1 MNHSTERTDE
11 QLIGDLQALYRSGVA
26 EAAEELRTRP
36 LDPRRTRRGG
46 SLVRAVLGAGAVVVA
61 IVVAVPLL
69 AGRSAQEPVG
79 DGGSTT
85 SALPAAEG
93 SPEPSVTVTT
103 ASGLL
108 VVLQDGLPVRVGSEP
123 VLRGTVAD
131 DAILRS
137 VDATPILIA
146 GWLRA
151 DQAMSC
157 PIQPGPWNPC
167 RAIQLFTAQRGGIAS
182 AVYPDGARMPIGT
195 VSGADVQAAVLRV
208 HTHDDS
214 CAAGADCAQLPA
226 LNGVVWLGAAQRA
239 GSTLIGGS
247 APPDGLSADAAVAA
261 GLSHVT
267 AIGPVTARSG
277 VAGPYENVVGG
288 ASPVAPDR
296 WVWAIVFSG
305 DIRSPGCP
313 PPPSEPVGACG
324 PAAPTQL
331 VVIDYIDGSF
341 IESDAP
347 APSPRGP

>member
-1 MNHSTERTDE
+1 MNHSTEPTDE
-11 QLIGDLQALYRSGVA
+11 QLIGHLQALYRSGVA
-26 EAAEELRTRP
+26 EAAEDLQSRP
-36 LDPRRTRRGG
+36 LDSRGTRREG
-46 SLVRAVLGAGAVVVA
+46 SIVRAVLGAGAVVMA
-61 IVVAVPLL
+61 IVVAVPLAARL
-69 AGRSAQEPVG
+69 AQEPVG
-79 DGGSTT
+79 SHGSTT
-85 SALPAAEG
+85 STPPVSEG
-93 SPEPSVTVTT
+93 SPEPSVTITT

-108 VVLQDGLPVRVGSEP
+108 VILEDGLPVRVGGEP
-123 VLRGTVAD
+123 VLRGAVAD

-182 AVYPDGARMPIGT
+182 AVYPDGARLPIGT

-214 CAAGADCAQLPA
+214 CAAGAACAQLPA
-226 LNGVVWLGAAQRA
+226 LNGVVWLGAVQRA
-239 GSTLIGGS
+239 GSTPISGS
-247 APPDGLSADAAVAA
+247 APPDGLSGDVAVAA
-261 GLSHVT
+261 ALSHVT
-267 AIGPVTARSG
+267 ATGPVTALSG

-305 DIRSPGCP
+305 EVRSQGCP
-313 PPPSEPVGACG
+313 PTRSEPVGACG
-324 PAAPTQL
+324 PPAPTQL
-331 VVIDYIDGSF
+331 IVIDYTDGSF

-347 APSPRGP
+347 APSPPGP